1 MGCGDHLLD
10 GTGGPGRKVGRPVV
24 WRHGSGILKSEKG
37 AGCSCLCEEEGN
49 CSSVEWLRLAS

>member
-37 AGCSCLCEEEGN
+37 AGCSCLCEEDGN
-49 CSSVEWLRLAS
+49 CSSVEWLR